1 MTNLTYVH
9 FSWAVSY
16 YFVIIAENSYVKT
29 KSNCDLRVKALS
41 CIYYTLTKSTL
52 SLHNVI

>member
-16 YFVIIAENSYVKT
+16 YFVIIAENSYIKT